1 MAVYV
6 LNIEGKLCMKNLKQL
21 SAITMCTLFA
31 TMQITLAN
39 IDTGL
44 GSGIGGATI
53 IDGGAGYQGI
63 SGVGTN
69 NVGLN
74 FNANSH
80 VKWDTLN
87 INSGETLNFN
97 AVPTASNLTIM
108 NTVSNNMSKI
118 YGNINANNGISHLI
132 ISNPNGM
139 LYDGANFTTAG
150 DVMLTT
156 KDMSNVDVNN
166 ITNGAYNKF
175 TSADWVKA
183 GSNSSQDLIQV
194 QIKDSDF
201 TVGGEFNIY
210 APKIVGTN
218 STINTNTLKL
228 TTANG
233 ADYLAQGLSLQEN
246 KGVTLLTAMDIN
258 GDVIITNDVGALS
271 IAGSDIN
278 GDVTASVG
286 GLSYIDGTYNKTTG
300 ALEKKTTI
308 SGDADFTA
316 HGQQL
321 IARDVEIDGNI
332 NMYNDGGAVELRNA
346 TVGGNANLTTEGW
359 QTVNHEKF
367 NHYVH
372 VSGNT
377 DIGGDLNISS
387 AQNIHIGNYEVTNNP
402 YTPGNLNHW
411 EGNLL
416 SGKLNVGGDIKA
428 EVTEGGH
435 IMTTIDTT
443 AKNIDYTAKS
453 RTEGTKTYGGNILS
467 DSKSVI
473 KADTYKFKSDGYIG
487 GLKNSNGQTI
497 DNKVVDIME
506 EYTFIPADIPTDH
519 DYLVINGGTITKL
532 ETPKKSAG
540 GNDVQTFIKSNN
552 DLLVTGAN
560 AGVVNLSAPDKKI
573 TITGDDVVADLINI
587 DGRTGTLQLDFP
599 KRNFVTKYTNI
610 RDNEV
615 KTIGKNE
622 EITYNLT
629 NAPNGYNA
637 PDFEQTDG
645 TTTTYLVG
653 PGAPTPPTPSDNS
666 NPPDDDNVRIKNW
679 VPEDPMQPLVNT
691 PIAFAADLD
700 DDDEEA
706 PVRKNVDGSVTVVRA
721 MSIN

>member
-1 MAVYV
+1 
-6 LNIEGKLCMKNLKQL
+6 MKNLKQL

-31 TMQITLAN
+31 TMQITFAN

-63 SGVGTN
+63 TGAGTN

-87 INSGETLNFN
+87 VNSGETLNFN

-108 NTVSNNMSKI
+108 NTVQNNMSKI

-139 LYDGANFTTAG
+139 LYDGAKFTTAG

-156 KDMSNVDVNN
+156 KDMSNVNVNSL
-166 ITNGAYNKF
+166 TGGAYNKF
-175 TSADWVKA
+175 TSADWVQA
-183 GSNSSQDLIQV
+183 GSNSAQDLIQV

-201 TVGGEFNIY
+201 TVGGEFNIF

-218 STINTNTLKL
+218 STINTGTLKL

-233 ADYLAQGLSLQEN
+233 ADYLAKGLSIQEN

-271 IAGSDIN
+271 IAGSDID
-278 GDVTASVG
+278 GDVKAKVG

-321 IARDVEIDGNI
+321 IARDVEISGDVD
-332 NMYNDGGAVELRNA
+332 MFNDGGAVELRNA
-346 TVGGNANLTTEGW
+346 TVGGDANLKTTGW
-359 QTVNHEKF
+359 QPVNHEKF

-372 VSGNT
+372 ISGNT
-377 DIGGDLNISS
+377 DIAGDLNIES

-402 YTPGNLNHW
+402 YTPGNVNHW

-416 SGKLNVGGDIKA
+416 PGKLTVGGDIKA

-453 RTEGTKTYGGNILS
+453 RTEGTRTYGGNILS

-552 DLLVTGAN
+552 DLLVTGAD
-560 AGVVNLSAPDKKI
+560 AGVINLNAPDKKI
-573 TITGDDVVADLINI
+573 TITGDNVKANLINV

-610 RDNEV
+610 KDNEV
-615 KTIGKNE
+615 KTIDKNE

-629 NAPNGYNA
+629 NAPSGYNA
-637 PDFEQTDG
+637 PDFKQTDG

-653 PGAPTPPTPSDNS
+653 PGPDPVPPPPPGPDPEPVDPP
-666 NPPDDDNVRIKNW
+666 NPPNDDNVRVKNI
-679 VPEDPMQPLVNT
+679 VPDDPMQPLVNT
-691 PIAFAADLD
+691 PVAFAADLD
-700 DDDEEA
+700 DDEEEA
-706 PVRKNVDGSVTVVRA
+706 PIRKNVDGSVTVVRA
-721 MSIN
+721 MAVN